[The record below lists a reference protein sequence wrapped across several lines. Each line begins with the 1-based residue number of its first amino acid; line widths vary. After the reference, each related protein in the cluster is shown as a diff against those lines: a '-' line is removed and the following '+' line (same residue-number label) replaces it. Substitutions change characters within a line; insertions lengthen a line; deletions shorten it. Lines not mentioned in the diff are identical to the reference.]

1 MQLKFKRLKFGEQF
15 GASFNNCMV
24 EGDIIGAAVDDVEE
38 LISISE
44 SIVTDRLYRGNNGP
58 IEMDVFVENF
68 LFKNEKGLFES
79 NKPVIVVYADM
90 EHVIHDLE
98 INFLDDDEDDIKFNI
113 KERIDQI
120 DQFLGKLIDDEEFD
134 FEV

>member
-24 EGDIIGAAVDDVEE
+24 AGDIVGAAVEDVDE

-44 SIVTDRLYRGNNGP
+44 SIVTDRLYRGNSGP

-68 LFKNEKGLFES
+68 QFMNEKGLFES
-79 NKPVIVVYADM
+79 KNPIVVVYADM
-90 EHVIHDLE
+90 EHVVHDLE
-98 INFLDDDEDDIKFNI
+98 IDFLEDDEEEIKFNI

-120 DQFLGKLIDDEEFD
+120 DQFLGKLIHDEEFD